1 VLALIVASLFQL
13 TTQAKTTNAAAAQS
27 SNTGDDGLIS
37 FWDLNS
43 IGLAPGDSLVATLF
57 NAAVPGQPAGQPTL
71 GEPITWTYRVSNTSG
86 SVILERSVDVPANQF
101 QSIVVTYDELTI
113 DGERDTG
120 RKQVGVCNQLRT
132 PPLWGLQQRA
142 VATLEL
148 VDSAGRTRVAI
159 TDGTSNTIFF
169 SSGIGGGTWLVGVAP
184 RQSLRLTAFN
194 ADESAAGGT
203 RTEPIS
209 MQVKAYDKDG
219 NMIGGS
225 DVVEIPSGQFRT
237 VRLDYGDLTTP
248 GSSGRQQVRMQMF
261 LFTTSSL
268 PRLIP
273 ISLEI
278 VQPEGNTAVG
288 IGRWETS
295 LSTLLNKPE

>member
-1 VLALIVASLFQL
+1 MRIKSTCRTLFTRLAVLALIVASLFQL

-148 VDSAGRTRVAI
+148 VDSAGRTRVA
-159 TDGTSNTIFF
+159 
-169 SSGIGGGTWLVGVAP
+169 
-184 RQSLRLTAFN
+184 
-194 ADESAAGGT
+194 
-203 RTEPIS
+203 
-209 MQVKAYDKDG
+209 
-219 NMIGGS
+219 
-225 DVVEIPSGQFRT
+225 
-237 VRLDYGDLTTP
+237 
-248 GSSGRQQVRMQMF
+248 
-261 LFTTSSL
+261 
-268 PRLIP
+268 
-273 ISLEI
+273 
-278 VQPEGNTAVG
+278 
-288 IGRWETS
+288 
-295 LSTLLNKPE
+295 

>member
-1 VLALIVASLFQL
+1 
-13 TTQAKTTNAAAAQS
+13 
-27 SNTGDDGLIS
+27 
-37 FWDLNS
+37 
-43 IGLAPGDSLVATLF
+43 
-57 NAAVPGQPAGQPTL
+57 
-71 GEPITWTYRVSNTSG
+71 
-86 SVILERSVDVPANQF
+86 
-101 QSIVVTYDELTI
+101 
-113 DGERDTG
+113 
-120 RKQVGVCNQLRT
+120 
-132 PPLWGLQQRA
+132 
-142 VATLEL
+142 
-148 VDSAGRTRVAI
+148 
-159 TDGTSNTIFF
+159 
-169 SSGIGGGTWLVGVAP
+169 
-184 RQSLRLTAFN
+184 
-194 ADESAAGGT
+194 
-203 RTEPIS
+203 
-209 MQVKAYDKDG
+209 
-219 NMIGGS
+219 IGGS